1 MPLKPLRR
9 VAVLGA
15 GTMGSR
21 IAAHFA
27 NAGFPVDLLD
37 IVLPDQ
43 PKRNAAALAG
53 IDAAAK
59 QRPVGFF
66 TDAAKS
72 SIAPGNFEDDLNRLR
87 DCDWIIEAV
96 SENLAIKRNL
106 LERVAAVRTPGTIL
120 STNTSGIP
128 LASIA
133 EGFSAEFRSHFLG
146 THFFN
151 PPRYL
156 HLVEMIPGPETSPE
170 IFRWVSDFCDRHLGK
185 GAVECKDTPNFIANR
200 LGCFFSAVVFELTA
214 EGDFTVEE
222 VDAITGPLI
231 GLPKSASFR
240 LIDIVGLDV
249 WAHVLRN
256 LHELI
261 PNDPARERF
270 IVPDVMAR
278 MIERGWLGEK
288 RGQGFYKRV
297 GKGAEKEI
305 HAIDRETLEYHPA
318 QKVKFPSAE
327 AVRVIDALPQRL
339 RTLVGGSDRVGN
351 FLWRLYRDFLLYS
364 AQMVPE
370 ISDRIIEID
379 RAMRWGFAFQLGPF
393 ETWDALGF
401 RATADRMKK
410 DGCRLPENIERMMAA
425 GATSFYETAECG
437 GNPGTR
443 YFDLGAGAY
452 RELEPRPGVLV
463 LGDIKRARG
472 VVKQNAGASL
482 VDLGDG
488 VLCLEFHSKMNTL
501 GEDAI
506 CMIATAIEEMG
517 RGCEGL
523 VIGNQGEHFSAGAN
537 LMLVLLAA
545 QEGEWDD
552 LDLAI
557 RRFQQA
563 NMTIKYAPKPVVA
576 APFGMTLGGGC
587 EVALH
592 AARVQASAE
601 TYMGLV
607 EVGVGLIPAGGGCKE
622 LVARGGDLKTIFETI
637 GFAKVSS
644 SAANARELG
653 LLRPSDQVSVNPERP
668 IGDAK
673 AEALAMRASYA
684 PGAPRED
691 IAVAGEAGFAL
702 LKMGVFLAREGGY
715 ISDYDAEI
723 GEKLAHVLSGGRL
736 SGEQRV
742 SEQYLLDLEREAF
755 LSLCGNVKT
764 QERMQHMLKTGKP
777 LRN

>member
-1 MPLKPLRR
+1 
-9 VAVLGA
+9 
-15 GTMGSR
+15 
-21 IAAHFA
+21 
-27 NAGFPVDLLD
+27 
-37 IVLPDQ
+37 
-43 PKRNAAALAG
+43 
-53 IDAAAK
+53 
-59 QRPVGFF
+59 
-66 TDAAKS
+66 
-72 SIAPGNFEDDLNRLR
+72 
-87 DCDWIIEAV
+87 
-96 SENLAIKRNL
+96 
-106 LERVAAVRTPGTIL
+106 
-120 STNTSGIP
+120 
-128 LASIA
+128 
-133 EGFSAEFRSHFLG
+133 
-146 THFFN
+146 
-151 PPRYL
+151 
-156 HLVEMIPGPETSPE
+156 MIPGPETAPE
-170 IFRWVSDFCDRHLGK
+170 VIRWVSDFCDLHLGK
-185 GAVECKDTPNFIANR
+185 GVVPCKDTPNFIANR
-200 LGCFFSAVVFELTA
+200 LGCFFGAAIHKLTVD
-214 EGDFTVEE
+214 GDFTVEE

-240 LIDIVGLDV
+240 LVDIIGLDV

-256 LHELI
+256 LHELV

-270 IVPDVMAR
+270 VVPDFMQR

-305 HAIDRETLEYHPA
+305 WAIDRKTLEYHPA

-327 AVRVIDALPQRL
+327 AVRVIEDLPQRL
-339 RTLVGGSDRVGN
+339 RALVAGTDRVGQ
-351 FLWRLYRDFLLYS
+351 FLWNLYRDFFIYS
-364 AQMVPE
+364 AQMIPE
-370 ISDRIIEID
+370 ISDRIVEID

-401 RATADRMKK
+401 RETAERMKK
-410 DGCRLPENIERMMAA
+410 DGCALPENIERMLAA
-425 GATSFYETAECG
+425 GATSFYAVADHG
-437 GNPGTR
+437 GDPRAR
-443 YFDLGAGAY
+443 YFDLGAAAY
-452 RELEPRPGVLV
+452 RDLEPRPGVLV
-463 LGDIKRARG
+463 LSDLKRARS
-472 VVKQNAGASL
+472 VVKRNAGASL

-506 CMIATAIEEMG
+506 QMIAAGIEEMG
-517 RGCEGL
+517 RGCEAM
-523 VIGNQGEHFSAGAN
+523 VVGNQGEHFSAGAN
-537 LMLVLLAA
+537 LMMVLLAA
-545 QEGEWDD
+545 QEGEWDE
-552 LDLAI
+552 LDLAV

-563 NMTIKYAPKPVVA
+563 NMSLKYAPQPVVA

-622 LVARGGDLKTIFETI
+622 LVARGGELRSIFETI
-637 GFAKVSS
+637 GFAKVSAS
-644 SAANARELG
+644 GANAREMG
-653 LLRPSDQVSVNPERP
+653 LLRASDGISMNPERL
-668 IGDAK
+668 IADAK
-673 AEALAMRASYA
+673 VEALGMRASYA
-684 PGAPRED
+684 PGAPRQD
-691 IAVAGEAGFAL
+691 IPVAGEAGFAL

-715 ISDYDAEI
+715 ISEYDAVI

-736 SGEQRV
+736 SGEQKV

>member
-1 MPLKPLRR
+1 
-9 VAVLGA
+9 
-15 GTMGSR
+15 
-21 IAAHFA
+21 
-27 NAGFPVDLLD
+27 VDLLD

-53 IDAAAK
+53 IENAAR
-59 QRPVGFF
+59 QRPVAFF
-66 TDAAKS
+66 TDSAKS
-72 SIAPGNFEDDLNRLR
+72 LITPGNFDDDLGRLR
-87 DCDWIIEAV
+87 DCDWIVEAV
-96 SENLAIKRNL
+96 AENLAIKRSL
-106 LERVAAVRTPGTIL
+106 LERVAAVRSADTIL

-128 LASIA
+128 LAGIA
-133 EGFSAEFRSHFLG
+133 EGFSAEFRQHFLG

-170 IFRWVSDFCDRHLGK
+170 VFRWVSEFCDLHLGK
-185 GAVECKDTPNFIANR
+185 GVVPCKDTPNFIANR
-200 LGCFFSAVVFELTA
+200 LGCFFGSTIHKLTV

-240 LIDIVGLDV
+240 LVDIIGLDV

-256 LHELI
+256 LHELV
-261 PNDPARERF
+261 PDDPARERF
-270 IVPDVMAR
+270 VVPDFMER

-288 RGQGFYKRV
+288 RGQGFYKRM

-305 HAIDRETLEYHPA
+305 HAIDRKTLEYHPA

-327 AVRVIDALPQRL
+327 AVRVIDDLPQRL
-339 RTLVGGSDRVGN
+339 RTLAAGTDRVGQ
-351 FLWRLYRDFLLYS
+351 FLWSLYRDFFLYS
-364 AQMVPE
+364 AQMIPE
-370 ISDRIIEID
+370 ISDRIVEID

-401 RATADRMKK
+401 RETSERMKK
-410 DGCRLPENIERMMAA
+410 DGCPLPENIARMLASGAA
-425 GATSFYETAECG
+425 SFYETADRAGE
-437 GNPGTR
+437 PGAR
-443 YFDLGAGAY
+443 YFDLGAVTY
-452 RELEPRPGVLV
+452 RDLEPRPGVIV
-463 LGDIKRARG
+463 LADLKRARG
-472 VVKQNAGASL
+472 VVKRNAGASL

-501 GEDAI
+501 GEDSVQ
-506 CMIATAIEEMG
+506 MIAAAIEEMG
-517 RGCEGL
+517 RGCEALL
-523 VIGNQGEHFSAGAN
+523 VGNQGEHFSAGAN
-537 LMLVLLAA
+537 LMMVLLAA

-563 NMTIKYAPKPVVA
+563 NMMLKYAPKPVVA

-592 AARVQASAE
+592 AARVQVSAE

-622 LVARGGDLKTIFETI
+622 LVARGGDLKAIFETI
-637 GFAKVSS
+637 GFAKVSAS
-644 SAANARELG
+644 GANARELG
-653 LLRPSDQVSVNPERP
+653 LLRASDGISMNPERL
-668 IGDAK
+668 IADAK

-691 IAVAGEAGFAL
+691 IPVAGEAGFAL
-702 LKMGVFLAREGGY
+702 LKTGVFLAREGEY
-715 ISDYDAEI
+715 ISDYDAVI
-723 GEKLAHVLSGGRL
+723 GEKLAYILSGGRL
-736 SGEQRV
+736 TGEQKV

>member
-1 MPLKPLRR
+1 
-9 VAVLGA
+9 
-15 GTMGSR
+15 MGSR

-37 IVLPDQ
+37 IVVPDQ
-43 PKRNAAALAG
+43 PKRNAAALTG
-53 IDAAAK
+53 IDSASK

-66 TDAAKS
+66 TDAAKPL
-72 SIAPGNFEDDLNRLR
+72 ITPGNFEDDLDRLR
-87 DCDWIIEAV
+87 HCDWIVEAV
-96 SENLAIKRNL
+96 AENLAIKRSL
-106 LERVAAVRTPGTIL
+106 LERVAAVRTPGTIV

-128 LASIA
+128 LASIV
-133 EGFSAEFRSHFLG
+133 EGFDAELRQHFLG
-146 THFFN
+146 AHFFN

-170 IFRWVSDFCDRHLGK
+170 IFRWVSEFCDLHLGK
-185 GAVECKDTPNFIANR
+185 GVVPCKDTPNFIANR
-200 LGCFFSAVVFELTA
+200 LGCFFGSTVHKLTE

-240 LIDIVGLDV
+240 LVDIIGLDV
-249 WAHVLRN
+249 WVHVLRN
-256 LHELI
+256 LYDLV

-270 IVPDVMAR
+270 VVPPVMER

-297 GKGAEKEI
+297 GKGEEKEI
-305 HAIDRETLEYHPA
+305 HAIDRKTLEYHPA
-318 QKVKFPSAE
+318 QKVKFPSVE
-327 AVRVIDALPQRL
+327 AVRVIEDLPQRL
-339 RTLVGGSDRVGN
+339 RTLVAGTDRVGS
-351 FLWRLYRDFLLYS
+351 FLWNLYRDFFIYS
-364 AQMVPE
+364 AQMIPE
-370 ISDRIIEID
+370 ISDRIVEID

-401 RATADRMKK
+401 RETAARMKK
-410 DGCRLPENIERMMAA
+410 DGCSLPENIERMLAS
-425 GATSFYETAECG
+425 GANSFYETADRADV
-437 GNPGTR
+437 PGAR
-443 YFDLGAGAY
+443 YFDLGAAGH
-452 RELEPRPGVLV
+452 RDLEPRPGVIV
-463 LGDIKRARG
+463 LSDLKRARG
-472 VVKQNAGASL
+472 VVKQNPGASL

-488 VLCLEFHSKMNTL
+488 AFCLEFHSKMNTL

-506 CMIATAIEEMG
+506 QMIASAIEEMG
-517 RGCEGL
+517 RGCEAL

-537 LMLVLLAA
+537 LMMVLMAA
-545 QEGEWDD
+545 QEGEWDE
-552 LDLAI
+552 LDRAV

-563 NMTIKYAPKPVVA
+563 NMSLKYAPKPVVA

-587 EVALH
+587 EVVLH

-607 EVGVGLIPAGGGCKE
+607 EVGVGVIPAGGGSKE

-637 GFAKVSS
+637 GFAKVSGS
-644 SAANARELG
+644 GAHARELG
-653 LLRPSDQVSVNPERP
+653 LLRPSDGISMNAERL
-668 IGDAK
+668 IADARS
-673 AEALAMRASYA
+673 EALAMRASYA

-691 IAVAGEAGFAL
+691 ITVAGDAGYAL
-702 LKMGVFLAREGGY
+702 LKMGVYLALEGGY
-715 ISDYDAEI
+715 ISDYDATI
-723 GEKLAHVLSGGRL
+723 GEKLAHILSGGRL
-736 SGEQRV
+736 SGEQKV